1 MIKLQK
7 ILHVRILQNGKMC
20 KDKGNE
26 LNSYYKKLLDYHK
39 GISHHMSLWEMIL
52 EEWDRYHLP
61 RESNKEFYE
70 AIKAFQSKWI
80 INVLI
85 RMKDLQAEGDG
96 NFVTSMFETNTQEE
110 QDFAQHRYFTKEL
123 LGDDNIIEEQL
134 PNEYCIVSV
143 WEKTNIVNLDEF
155 ASNL

>member
-1 MIKLQK
+1 
-7 ILHVRILQNGKMC
+7 
-20 KDKGNE
+20 
-26 LNSYYKKLLDYHK
+26 
-39 GISHHMSLWEMIL
+39 
-52 EEWDRYHLP
+52 
-61 RESNKEFYE
+61 
-70 AIKAFQSKWI
+70 
-80 INVLI
+80 
-85 RMKDLQAEGDG
+85 MKDLQAEGDG